1 MSTDFD
7 SLLDEDVLKK
17 VLVVIL
23 SIVIAVGGALFFY
36 FQVFSRIGPPVI
48 VQSVVTLDN
57 KCDMPND
64 VFMVRVMPN
73 GVSASFSSGTARIS
87 AMSNQRLKLVA
98 NRKYPGFNFEG
109 DEANA
114 APKVTLT
121 AICDHN
127 SRFEETS
134 KAMRQGF
141 GKK

>member
-36 FQVFSRIGPPVI
+36 FQVFSRIGPPVL

-98 NRKYPGFNFEG
+98 NRKYPGFDFEG

>member
-1 MSTDFD
+1 MSADFD
-7 SLLDEDVLKK
+7 SLLDEEVLKK

-36 FQVFSRIGPPVI
+36 FQVFSRIGPPVL

-98 NRKYPGFNFEG
+98 NRKYPGFDFEG

>member
-1 MSTDFD
+1 MSADFD
-7 SLLDEDVLKK
+7 SLLDEEVLKK

-36 FQVFSRIGPPVI
+36 FQVFSRIGPPVL

-57 KCDMPND
+57 KCDMPDD

-87 AMSNQRLKLVA
+87 AMSSQRLKLVA
-98 NRKYPGFNFEG
+98 NRKYPGFDFEG

>member
-7 SLLDEDVLKK
+7 SLIDEEVLKK

-36 FQVFSRIGPPVI
+36 FQVFSRIGPPVL

-98 NRKYPGFNFEG
+98 NRKYPGFDFEG

>member
-36 FQVFSRIGPPVI
+36 FQVFSRIGPPVL

>member
-1 MSTDFD
+1 MSADFD

-36 FQVFSRIGPPVI
+36 FQVFSRIGPPVL

-57 KCDMPND
+57 KCDMPDD

-98 NRKYPGFNFEG
+98 NRKYPGFDFEG